1 MFTWAVIFLIIAII
15 AAVLGFGTLAG
26 TAAWAAKI
34 VFVVGLILFIVS
46 LFFRESGPPGRPST
60 PQATRPEGRAA
71 SHGWQTPLRGV
82 CAV

>member
-1 MFTWAVIFLIIAII
+1 MFTWAIIFLIIAII

-46 LFFRESGPPGRPST
+46 LFFR
-60 PQATRPEGRAA
+60 
-71 SHGWQTPLRGV
+71 
-82 CAV
+82 

>member
-15 AAVLGFGTLAG
+15 AAVLGFGTLDG

-46 LFFRESGPPGRPST
+46 LFFR
-60 PQATRPEGRAA
+60 
-71 SHGWQTPLRGV
+71 
-82 CAV
+82 

>member
-26 TAAWAAKI
+26 TAACAAKI

-46 LFFRESGPPGRPST
+46 LFFR
-60 PQATRPEGRAA
+60 
-71 SHGWQTPLRGV
+71 
-82 CAV
+82 